1 MEGKFLLIVIA
12 SLCAL
17 LLPSLVMAAT
27 NDTVTINVNVSEA
40 AQIEVSPDTATFNLV
55 TPGDVGF
62 PNSQA
67 FTITNVG
74 STNFSQMY
82 VSMNVPSTETSNPVG
97 TGNPSNYYAGG
108 FVVLKNETDLTG
120 GNNWRFVGRQEW
132 NLTDLPSQYT
142 PDTWTK
148 AWGYFGNNSKQY
160 FWDLANGTDGTCNS
174 TGTPGTV
181 LRIKNW
187 AVNGTAAAYD
197 LSTEA
202 TTHTINSNQEDWGI
216 FDAETTG
223 PLANYCVATWVN
235 CTRIFIYQW
244 DQTSPFDQCGSEW
257 YIYKDAAK
265 FKPNDQFD
273 FNITVWVPKGIPAG
287 DTSSSTL
294 TVTAS

>member
-17 LLPSLVMAAT
+17 LLPSLVMATT
-27 NDTVTINVNVSEA
+27 NDTVSVNVNVSEA
-40 AQIEVSPDTATFNLV
+40 AQIEVSPNTATFNLV
-55 TPGDVGF
+55 IPGDVGF

-74 STNFSQMY
+74 STNFTQMY
-82 VSMNVPSTETSNPVG
+82 VSMNVHETETTNPLG

-108 FVVLKNETDLTG
+108 FVVLKNETDLAG

-132 NLTDLPSQYT
+132 NLTDKPEPYT
-142 PDTWTK
+142 PSTWAK
-148 AWGYFGNNSKQY
+148 AWGYFGNNTYQY
-160 FWDLANGTDGTCNS
+160 FWELANGSAGYCND
-174 TGTPGTV
+174 TGTI
-181 LRIKNW
+181 LKIKQW
-187 AVNGTAAAYD
+187 AVNGTATAYD
-197 LSTEA
+197 VGSDA
-202 TTHTINSNQEDWGI
+202 TTHQVDTEQEDWGVV
-216 FDAETTG
+216 DPVGTG
-223 PLANYCVATWVN
+223 PLANYCVATHVN
-235 CTRIFIYQW
+235 CTRIYIYQW
-244 DQTSPFDQCGSEW
+244 DQTSQLDSCTDEW
-257 YIYKDAAK
+257 NLYSGV